1 MNLPPIEVHRR
12 KVAEL
17 LDACVDQKLLYG
29 GTSNAIVLAKEAY
42 DIATANNVPSPWPEF
57 AAYRLA
63 HLKMRS
69 GANEV
74 EALREIDL
82 LFERASRSEKTGPI
96 PLIYRLAVL
105 HRFVQ
110 SLTDK
115 NDISQAVAKP
125 DEVHGKA
132 LGLLRRM
139 QYDSE
144 VKNSDRIERQSA
156 AFNMLEFATY
166 MSGRAYQPL
175 KGRSFLSP
183 MDPFRK
189 GN

>member
-1 MNLPPIEVHRR
+1 MNLPPIEVHRI

-17 LDACVDQKLLYG
+17 LNKCVDQKLLYG
-29 GTSNAIVLAKEAY
+29 GTSDAIVHAKEAY

-82 LFERASRSEKTGPI
+82 LFERASRYEKTGPI

-105 HRFVQ
+105 HRLVQ

-115 NDISQAVAKP
+115 NDIAQTVAKS

-132 LGLLRRM
+132 LGLARRM
-139 QYDSE
+139 D
-144 VKNSDRIERQSA
+144 
-156 AFNMLEFATY
+156 L
-166 MSGRAYQPL
+166 
-175 KGRSFLSP
+175 LSC
-183 MDPFRK
+183 R
-189 GN
+189 